1 MTHPIPSLEALKTQA
16 KALRQA
22 LLKLGQPTTHGQ
34 SLELLAR
41 QLGQRDWNTLHALAG
56 NAPALPFAV
65 GQRVTGR
72 YLKQPF
78 TAKIVA
84 LNHRADGQYYGLK
97 LYFDE
102 PVDVITFDSMSNL
115 RTRVNVT
122 VGPDGR
128 TAQKTSDGVPHLVLD
143 M

>member
-1 MTHPIPSLEALKTQA
+1 MTHPIPSLEVLKSQA

-22 LLKLGQPTTHGQ
+22 LVSQGQTTTHSQ

-41 QLGQRDWNTLHALAG
+41 QFGQRDWNTLHALAG
-56 NAPALPFAV
+56 NRPAMPYAV

-78 TAKIVA
+78 NATIVA
-84 LNHRADGQYYGLK
+84 LNNRADGQYFGLK
-97 LYFDE
+97 LDFDE
-102 PVDVITFDSMSNL
+102 PVDVITFESMSNL

-122 VGPDGR
+122 VGRDGC
-128 TAQKTSDGVPHLVLD
+128 TVEKTSDGVPHLVLD
-143 M
+143 H